1 MTETARVSNIDGR
14 TVTIACA
21 GKGTCKSCS
30 SSFCATDQRIF
41 EASNTKGFNINVGDT
56 VDVYL
61 APGKTVAA
69 GFLVLIV
76 PLILFMV
83 GYSVSGRLFSATS
96 EGIQALFG
104 LVGLAAGFGLSFLYG
119 KKKRASNMPE
129 IIRVREGNASA
140 FSDGDSSQDG

>member
-1 MTETARVSNIDGR
+1 MTETAIVSNIDGK
-14 TVTIACA
+14 TVTIDCSS
-21 GKGTCKSCS
+21 KGTCKSCS
-30 SSFCATDQRIF
+30 SSFCATDQRVF
-41 EASNTKGFNINVGDT
+41 KASNSKGFDINVGDT

-61 APGKTVAA
+61 APGKTIAA

-104 LVGLAAGFGLSFLYG
+104 IIGLAAGFGLSFVYS
-119 KKKRASNMPE
+119 KKKRASSMPE
-129 IIRVREGNASA
+129 ITRVRDENR
-140 FSDGDSSQDG
+140 